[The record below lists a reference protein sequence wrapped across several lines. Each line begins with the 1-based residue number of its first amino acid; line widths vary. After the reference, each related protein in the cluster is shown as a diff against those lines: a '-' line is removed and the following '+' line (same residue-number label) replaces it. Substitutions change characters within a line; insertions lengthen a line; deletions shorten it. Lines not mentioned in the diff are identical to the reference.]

1 MRIAACIAALATL
14 ALSLM
19 PLGAAEAASRITTKD
34 GNVIVGDV
42 ESLKDNVYTIKTPY
56 GPMRVPAESVD
67 RIEPAE
73 TAAAPAPASR
83 GPGAAPPGAAPP
95 EAGASAA
102 APAPSG
108 ALRLAGSNTI
118 GAELAPRLLEAYA
131 KKNGSGDIEWRG
143 EGEDRSLIAHGQGGD
158 FTADVSS
165 HGSGT
170 APVQI
175 AAGKAD
181 IGMMSRPINAKEV
194 ATLTQVG
201 FGKADS
207 PGQEHVVALDGLVV
221 LVNKDNPVKQLSLAD
236 IQGLF
241 SGAIADWS
249 QVGGKP
255 GPVHVYARDDKSGT
269 YDTFKALVLKDKK
282 LIGSAKRYE
291 DSKELSDDVAN
302 DENGIGFVGFAYVR
316 NARALAIGTE
326 CGLAFE
332 PKEYAVK
339 TEEYPLARRL
349 FLYTPQKATNPHGGP
364 FVEYAL
370 SSAAQ
375 PVVSREGFVSLLPE
389 SSDQDYVGQRIQ
401 QAAQNQEDSDAAARQ
416 FTRLTRAIA
425 KGDRLSLTYR
435 FQTNSDALD
444 SRAVR
449 DIARLAEYLD
459 KPENRGRKLMLA
471 GFSDSRGSFAR
482 NLALSRNRAQA
493 IAAELRK
500 NGVKPASV
508 EGFGPVAPV
517 ACNDSDEGLSKNRRV
532 EVWLQ

>member
-1 MRIAACIAALATL
+1 MRTAACFAALTALVL
-14 ALSLM
+14 ALI

-34 GNVIVGDV
+34 GNVIVGDI
-42 ESLKDNVYTIKTPY
+42 ESLKDNFYTIRTPY
-56 GPMRVPAESVD
+56 GAMRVPAQSVD

-73 TAAAPAPASR
+73 AASGPASGAGAAA
-83 GPGAAPPGAAPP
+83 GP
-95 EAGASAA
+95 AA
-102 APAPSG
+102 AAASSG

-131 KKNGSGDIEWRG
+131 KKSGSGDFEWRG
-143 EGEDRSLIAHGQGGD
+143 EGEDRSLIARGQGGE
-158 FTADVSS
+158 FAADVSS

-170 APVQI
+170 APVQL

-181 IGMMSRPINAKEV
+181 IGMMSRPINAKE
-194 ATLTQVG
+194 AAKLAEIG
-201 FGKADS
+201 FGKADA

-221 LVNKDNPVKQLSLAD
+221 LVNKTNPVTRLSLAD

-241 SGAIADWS
+241 SGAITDWS
-249 QVGGKP
+249 QAGGKP

-269 YDTFKALVLKDKK
+269 YDTFKALVLRDKK
-282 LIGSAKRYE
+282 LVPSAKRYE
-291 DSKELSDDVAN
+291 DSKELSDDVAA
-302 DENGIGFVGFAYVR
+302 DENGIGFVGFAYMR
-316 NARALAIGTE
+316 NARAVAVATE

-349 FLYTPQKATNPHGGP
+349 FLYTPQKAANRHSEP
-364 FVEYAL
+364 FVQYAL

-375 PVVSREGFVSLLPE
+375 PVVAREGFVSLLPE
-389 SSDQDYVGQRIQ
+389 ASDQDYVGQRIQ

-425 KGDRLSLTYR
+425 KADRLSLTYR

-449 DIARLAEYLD
+449 DIERLAEYLNQ
-459 KPENRGRKLMLA
+459 PENRGRKLMLG
-471 GFSDSRGSFAR
+471 GFSDSRGPFGR

-493 IAAELRK
+493 VAAELRK
-500 NGVKPASV
+500 HGVNPAAI
-508 EGFGPVAPV
+508 EGYGPVAPV
-517 ACNDSDEGLSKNRRV
+517 ACNTNDEGLAKNRRV